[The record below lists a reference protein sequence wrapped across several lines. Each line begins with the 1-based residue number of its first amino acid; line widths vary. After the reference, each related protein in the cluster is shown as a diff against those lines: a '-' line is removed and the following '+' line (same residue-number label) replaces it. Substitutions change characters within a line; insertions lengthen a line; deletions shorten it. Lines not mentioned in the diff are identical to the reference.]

1 MELDDCMEALDSRAA
16 MRESTAAE
24 RESTAAKRESTA
36 AKHESMVELS
46 EVRVDEWALRLV
58 SMVETLS
65 VNASMPLTFSS
76 TAVTRVMIACC
87 CVEIVCS

>member
-1 MELDDCMEALDSRAA
+1 MLDLDEGVKTRD
-16 MRESTAAE
+16 STAAV

-36 AKHESMVELS
+36 AKRESTVELS

-65 VNASMPLTFSS
+65 LNASMPFTFSS

-87 CVEIVCS
+87 CVEIICN

>member
-1 MELDDCMEALDSRAA
+1 

-24 RESTAAKRESTA
+24 RESTAAKRVSTAAERESTA
-36 AKHESMVELS
+36 AKRVSTLELR
-46 EVRVDEWALRLV
+46 EARVDEWALRLV

-65 VNASMPLTFSS
+65 LNASMPFTFSS